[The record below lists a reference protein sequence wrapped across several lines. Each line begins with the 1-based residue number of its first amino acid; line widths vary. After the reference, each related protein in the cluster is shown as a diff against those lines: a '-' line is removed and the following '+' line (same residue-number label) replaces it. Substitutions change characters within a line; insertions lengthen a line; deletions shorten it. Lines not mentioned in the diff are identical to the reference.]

1 MSKSNQ
7 NSPSLFSDDIQQ
19 YYTLF
24 GVSNPNDLMLCVI
37 FNMLWGLRYKQDK
50 HDPDAIE
57 QLKAQGAIFELACKH
72 SGR

>member
-7 NSPSLFSDDIQQ
+7 TPSFSDDIQQ
-19 YYTLF
+19 YYSLF
-24 GVSNPNDLMLCVI
+24 NVSNPHDLMLCVI

-57 QLKAQGAIFELACKH
+57 QLKAQRAIFELACKH